1 MLQVLATLF
10 SSDRVGAII
19 DQNGGEPDDR
29 VQERIERVRL
39 LRPERRGLLRPGF
52 LHLRQELTLP
62 VAGTRD
68 LGASLLHLLVLRM
81 DLGG

>member
-1 MLQVLATLF
+1 M
-10 SSDRVGAII
+10 
-19 DQNGGEPDDR
+19 
-29 VQERIERVRL
+29 RL